1 MTQNDTALHQA
12 PARQQ
17 PWLPG
22 IINKGIFFGEIIFRN
37 SESICLILTT
47 IIWIICLFGCICSSH
62 YLHLMIRTLV
72 GMFGTLMLFHPPI
85 FPVP

>member
-22 IINKGIFFGEIIFRN
+22 IIKKGIFLGEIIFWN

-47 IIWIICLFGCICSSH
+47 IIWIIC
-62 YLHLMIRTLV
+62 
-72 GMFGTLMLFHPPI
+72 
-85 FPVP
+85 

>member
-22 IINKGIFFGEIIFRN
+22 IINKGIFLGEIKIRN
-37 SESICLILTT
+37 SESIYLILST

-62 YLHLMIRTLV
+62 I
-72 GMFGTLMLFHPPI
+72 I
-85 FPVP
+85 FIL

>member
-47 IIWIICLFGCICSSH
+47 IIWIICLFG
-62 YLHLMIRTLV
+62 
-72 GMFGTLMLFHPPI
+72 
-85 FPVP
+85 

>member
-1 MTQNDTALHQA
+1 MNEKKRLTKSKTIKLHDLLSEEKMTQNDTALHQA

-22 IINKGIFFGEIIFRN
+22 IIKKGIFLGEIIFWN

-47 IIWIICLFGCICSSH
+47 IIWIIC
-62 YLHLMIRTLV
+62 
-72 GMFGTLMLFHPPI
+72 
-85 FPVP
+85 